1 MSATRILTTAI
12 FAVIAVVQALR
23 FFQAWPVSING
34 YEVPVWASAIAALA
48 CAALAVLNWREGKRP

>member
-1 MSATRILTTAI
+1 MSATRILTTTV
-12 FAVIAVVQALR
+12 FAVIAVIQALR